1 VWIKLLPRRA
11 MGEDVADG
19 LLVDVRGVDLA
30 SLLTDG
36 DESSVTTALD
46 RILMSNAG
54 SCNDFNNSI
63 D

>member
-1 VWIKLLPRRA
+1 

-19 LLVDVRGVDLA
+19 LLVDVHGVDLA
-30 SLLTDG
+30 SLLTD
-36 DESSVTTALD
+36 DAESSVATALD